1 MSDIEQQVD
10 HLIDTRPG
18 KELLQPNY
26 EDVAYEVAPNI
37 FRSNGATAD
46 FQRRDNGH
54 GPKDASRINCR

>member
-26 EDVAYEVAPNI
+26 EDVAYEVAPHI
-37 FRSNGATAD
+37 YRSNGATAVYMIV
-46 FQRRDNGH
+46 H
-54 GPKDASRINCR
+54 DA